1 LAKDP
6 AVDLVQKEAR
16 SMFSHRRRY
25 VTHDQFDRL
34 TERVEAMEASQA
46 QNQASID
53 AETAKVDA
61 NQAKLVT
68 VQQEIDALKAQPNAQ
83 SLDFSK
89 LDRLHSSSPED
100 GRSLSRRARGREAA
114 GLPQLPQR
122 RPRPA
127 PVFRA
132 RVLRVVP
139 GQLSLASERA
149 QGDRLKRA

>member
-89 LDRLHSSSPED
+89 LD
-100 GRSLSRRARGREAA
+100 AA
-114 GLPQLPQR
+114 
-122 RPRPA
+122 
-127 PVFRA
+127 
-132 RVLRVVP
+132 
-139 GQLSLASERA
+139 LASESGQA
-149 QGDRLKRA
+149 DVDVADAAPSAPPAGP